1 MHPAMDYYYGD
12 PLIIQP
18 FLEDFDIE
26 SFENALDL
34 IIDGQ
39 SNPPPEITK
48 IKHAL
53 KNYFEECN
61 NVFLANKVSN
71 TFYSYVY

>member
-1 MHPAMDYYYGD
+1 MYPEMDYYYGD
-12 PLIIQP
+12 PDIIQP

-26 SFENALDL
+26 SFESALNL

-39 SNPPPEITK
+39 SNPPPEIIQ

-53 KNYFEECN
+53 KNYF
-61 NVFLANKVSN
+61 
-71 TFYSYVY
+71 